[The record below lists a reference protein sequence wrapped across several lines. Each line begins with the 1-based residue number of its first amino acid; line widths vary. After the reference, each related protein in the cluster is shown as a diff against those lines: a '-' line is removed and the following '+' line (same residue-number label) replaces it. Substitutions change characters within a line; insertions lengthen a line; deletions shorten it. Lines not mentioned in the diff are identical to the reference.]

1 MENKVFEN
9 MKKILGD
16 TLSPEHIRKTG
27 NAYFVEWFYLNYKD
41 GRTFKGTMI
50 VGTVSDAITMAK
62 ELNQKY
68 NSEVEIVLYQDT
80 FDKNGRN
87 TYSKRN
93 NYITLLNNRITFDL
107 MEITF
112 INLTPHDVNLV
123 DKDGNVI
130 LIVPASDKPLRL
142 IEKRDI
148 VGDINGIPLSRV
160 SYAIDET
167 TPLPNP
173 DTDTFYIVSRVVAET
188 FKRPDFIVPDQTV
201 RNDKGQIVGCKGFA
215 FV

>member
-1 MENKVFEN
+1 MEKVLKN

-16 TLSPEHIRKTG
+16 TLSPEKIRKTYNG
-27 NAYFVEWFYLNYKD
+27 YSVDWYYLSYKE
-41 GRTFKGTMI
+41 GKTFKGTMI
-50 VGTVSDAITMAK
+50 VGTVSDAINKAK

-68 NSEVEIVLYQDT
+68 NSEVEIILYSET
-80 FDKNGRN
+80 FDKQGRN
-87 TYSKRN
+87 TYSKRS

-112 INLTPHDVNLV
+112 INLTPHDVNIV

-160 SYAIDET
+160 SYVIDET